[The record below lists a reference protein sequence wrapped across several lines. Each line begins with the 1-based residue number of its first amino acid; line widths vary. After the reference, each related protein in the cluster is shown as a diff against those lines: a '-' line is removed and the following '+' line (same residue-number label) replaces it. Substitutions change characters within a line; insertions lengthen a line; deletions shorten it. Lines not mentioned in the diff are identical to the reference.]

1 MLDFYKYLKECR
13 EHLEMTQDDLVS
25 ALYRS
30 DEEAFEHLDTV
41 TLSRWERDSTK
52 PNTLKQLSIIKYFQH
67 ATGEALPCWYEYS
80 VTEVEDL
87 ICSAGVKN
95 LFSKSKELIL
105 NFPSAMMHVND
116 LKVYPIRD
124 IEKAHPLFEL
134 NMNVHLSRN
143 NIFSQLDIETF
154 QAWGRHP
161 ANLFLAC
168 EYKESFVG
176 LFFAVKL
183 KPKVFEKVLNFEM
196 KYSEIKASDFASHD
210 EKGSDLLLSFYA
222 INQEVAKI
230 LFVRHFAYLIANQK
244 NLEYI
249 GVTTNTD
256 EVKKIVL
263 NMNLEHFHQTDTK
276 DTRTHK
282 DITVDSYRQSLHKVL
297 ATEYVTKMIFS
308 E

>member
-1 MLDFYKYLKECR
+1 
-13 EHLEMTQDDLVS
+13 MTQDELVS
-25 ALYRS
+25 ALYRF
-30 DEEAFEHLDTV
+30 DEKTFEHLDTV

-52 PNTLKQLSIIKYFQH
+52 PNTLKQLSIIKYFQYY
-67 ATGEALPCWYEYS
+67 TGEALPCWYEYS

-87 ICSAGVKN
+87 ICSAGIKN
-95 LFSKSKELIL
+95 LFTKSKELIL
-105 NFPSAMMHVND
+105 NFPSIMMLVDD
-116 LKVYPIRD
+116 LKVYPISD
-124 IEKAHPLFEL
+124 IKKAHPLFEL
-134 NMNVHLSRN
+134 NMDVHLSHN
-143 NIFSQLDIETF
+143 NTFSQLSIETF
-154 QAWGRHP
+154 KTWGMYP
-161 ANLFLAC
+161 SNLFLAC

-176 LFFAVKL
+176 LFFSVKL
-183 KPKVFEKVLNFEM
+183 KPEVFNKVLHFEM
-196 KYSEIKASDFASHD
+196 KYSEIKESDFASHD

-249 GVTTNTD
+249 GVSTSTD

-263 NMNLEHFHQTDTK
+263 NMNLEEFQQVHTK
-276 DTRTHK
+276 DIRDNK
-282 DITVDSYRQSLHKVL
+282 SITVESYRQSLDNVL